1 MRRRIPWM
9 VAVLAISCG
18 DGGTNQSGQD
28 LPSGDPGGRD
38 LAGQDQGPGEDPGR
52 DPGLPDPGRD
62 TLVPD
67 APPADG
73 GADVGGRDDGPGCPG
88 NFGCPCTGNNECIS
102 GFCIESIGGRQCTRI
117 CVTEESCPAGWS
129 CSQNTLG
136 GETIYLCVDPFST
149 LCRPCRTDRDCVP
162 TVGTGSGRYACLPFG
177 PEGSFC
183 GTGCTGTSGC
193 PDGYQ
198 CLEVSGVAGGRW
210 CVPEDSGSCACTD
223 YMRQEGF
230 LTDCRIENEFGSCPG
245 TRTCAQA
252 CQGRTP
258 AAETCNAID
267 DNCNGAT
274 DEGTA
279 GRPCDLVNEHGTCQG
294 TTACKNGEIFCEG
307 TAPKAEVCNG
317 IDDDCNGT
325 TDPEGAGNCISY
337 YRDSDGDGSGL
348 TDDSRCLCA
357 PQSPYTATTAGDC
370 NDQNGQVKPGA
381 LEICNGIDDN
391 CDGRTDEEGAS
402 NCLRFYRDS
411 DGDGVGAPGTDRCL
425 CAAQSPWTASR
436 GDDCND
442 EDVAVSPL
450 RTEGC
455 NGIDDNCD
463 GQTDEGTTGTPCA
476 VTNEYGSCP
485 GTSTCNS
492 GIPGCTGRNPAP
504 ESCNGVDDDCNGQT
518 DEAGAA
524 GCTDW
529 YMDHDGDGWGVAGD
543 SRCLCQAEG
552 SYRVRGDRLGDCNDR
567 DGGIHPGAPEA
578 CNGKDDDC
586 DGSTDEEGATGC
598 STLYLDLDGDSWGA
612 VGSNK
617 CLCPLGGL
625 PGYTAARGQDC
636 DDQDASVNPGAAE
649 RCTAAGFPRKD
660 EDCDG
665 STDEEN
671 ATGCTN
677 HFRDQDGD
685 TWGSQS
691 EVKCLCQAQG
701 EYTATRSGDCC
712 DLDPRALPGQTG
724 WFTQVNACGS
734 FDYDCSNTAERQ
746 YGSANGRCTDWAIG
760 TGCVLEPG
768 WQGSTVPNCGETR
781 NYVSGGCG
789 YCCIAWVCC
798 CDPEYSSRTQGCH

>member
-245 TRTCAQA
+245 TRTCVQA

-294 TTACKNGEIFCEG
+294 TTAPAVRRQGG
-307 TAPKAEVCNG
+307 H
-317 IDDDCNGT
+317 
-325 TDPEGAGNCISY
+325 GAGSPA
-337 YRDSDGDGSGL
+337 GHPSGL
-348 TDDSRCLCA
+348 S
-357 PQSPYTATTAGDC
+357 
-370 NDQNGQVKPGA
+370 
-381 LEICNGIDDN
+381 
-391 CDGRTDEEGAS
+391 
-402 NCLRFYRDS
+402 
-411 DGDGVGAPGTDRCL
+411 
-425 CAAQSPWTASR
+425 
-436 GDDCND
+436 
-442 EDVAVSPL
+442 
-450 RTEGC
+450 
-455 NGIDDNCD
+455 
-463 GQTDEGTTGTPCA
+463 
-476 VTNEYGSCP
+476 
-485 GTSTCNS
+485 
-492 GIPGCTGRNPAP
+492 
-504 ESCNGVDDDCNGQT
+504 
-518 DEAGAA
+518 
-524 GCTDW
+524 
-529 YMDHDGDGWGVAGD
+529 
-543 SRCLCQAEG
+543 
-552 SYRVRGDRLGDCNDR
+552 
-567 DGGIHPGAPEA
+567 
-578 CNGKDDDC
+578 
-586 DGSTDEEGATGC
+586 
-598 STLYLDLDGDSWGA
+598 
-612 VGSNK
+612 VGSK
-617 CLCPLGGL
+617 V
-625 PGYTAARGQDC
+625 YT
-636 DDQDASVNPGAAE
+636 
-649 RCTAAGFPRKD
+649 
-660 EDCDG
+660 
-665 STDEEN
+665 
-671 ATGCTN
+671 
-677 HFRDQDGD
+677 H
-685 TWGSQS
+685 
-691 EVKCLCQAQG
+691 
-701 EYTATRSGDCC
+701 
-712 DLDPRALPGQTG
+712 
-724 WFTQVNACGS
+724 
-734 FDYDCSNTAERQ
+734 
-746 YGSANGRCTDWAIG
+746 
-760 TGCVLEPG
+760 
-768 WQGSTVPNCGETR
+768 
-781 NYVSGGCG
+781 
-789 YCCIAWVCC
+789 
-798 CDPEYSSRTQGCH
+798 TQGFVSQP